1 MLPTRLRASVRFMLR
16 QDSGPI
22 QVQSAPMNTSAAT
35 ATITPEATSF
45 TRFEEAFPL
54 KGSAIYELLF
64 TRHGD
69 SIKTKK
75 ASVAVVNLEKIF
87 QATFS
92 ISSRIGFH
100 EMSLRQL
107 SAETGISMGGIYSC
121 IGSKDDLAVMVKDV
135 VHVVTDELVESAL
148 GNPDVENALEELVR
162 RTLYASHILQP
173 WFFFLY
179 FETRCL
185 PAAHQA
191 DSKEIELR
199 HVRTYQTLIE
209 RGIESGAY
217 KPVDA
222 GFLADTTLVMQ
233 QDWYCKPWKHEHGPA
248 AVEAYAARILT
259 LIHQLLR

>member
-1 MLPTRLRASVRFMLR
+1 MKT
-16 QDSGPI
+16 
-22 QVQSAPMNTSAAT
+22 TAAT
-35 ATITPEATSF
+35 APLDTVPADFTSF
-45 TRFEEAFPL
+45 EASFPL

-64 TRHGD
+64 ARHGD

-75 ASVAVVNLEKIF
+75 AAVAAANLEKIF
-87 QATFS
+87 QATFT

-107 SAETGISMGGIYSC
+107 STETGISMGGIYSC
-121 IGSKDDLAVMVKDV
+121 IGSKDDLAIMVKDV
-135 VHVVTDELVESAL
+135 VHVVTDELVETAL
-148 GNPDVENALEELVR
+148 SNPDVTSALDDLVR

-185 PAAHQA
+185 PAGHQA
-191 DSKEIELR
+191 DSKDIELR
-199 HVRTYQTLIE
+199 HIQTYQTLIE
-209 RGIESGAY
+209 RGIESGY
-217 KPVDA
+217 YQPVDA
-222 GFLADTTLVMQ
+222 NFLAATTLVMQ

-248 AVEAYAARILT
+248 AVETYAAKILT